1 MRVTQKQKS
10 CLKKSLKIYFWD
22 AHNGVKE
29 DDLPYYLPYKI
40 TFIEKITIYYEKR
53 IETFVYG
60 ILWQIEFLC
69 PIRLLGIL
77 EMNFV
82 RIFEAT
88 FFREHLT
95 NFLF

>member
-1 MRVTQKQKS
+1 M
-10 CLKKSLKIYFWD
+10 L
-22 AHNGVKE
+22 NGAKE
-29 DDLPYYLPYKI
+29 HDLPYNLPYEI
-40 TFIEKITIYYEKR
+40 TIVEKITIYYEKR
-53 IETFVYG
+53 IETFVYR

-69 PIRLLGIL
+69 PIIL
-77 EMNFV
+77 EMDFV

>member
-1 MRVTQKQKS
+1 MFNEAKDHD
-10 CLKKSLKIYFWD
+10 LI
-22 AHNGVKE
+22 HN
-29 DDLPYYLPYKI
+29 LSYKI
-40 TFIEKITIYYEKR
+40 TLIEKITIYYEKR
-53 IETFVYG
+53 LETFVCR

-77 EMNFV
+77 EMDFV

>member
-1 MRVTQKQKS
+1 M
-10 CLKKSLKIYFWD
+10 F
-22 AHNGVKE
+22 NGAKE
-29 DDLPYYLPYKI
+29 HDLPYYLPYEI

-53 IETFVYG
+53 IETFVYRM
-60 ILWQIEFLC
+60 LWQIEFLC
-69 PIRLLGIL
+69 PIVLLGIL
-77 EMNFV
+77 EMDFV